1 MKPFFCTVVLIV
13 SAWAHSAWAQPNVL
27 GLPIIPQS
35 PIDPP
40 LAAQP
45 AASAASAAS
54 APKGAKAGKGAKAV
68 RPKEAASS
76 AAQPAAPVVN
86 DADAKSVLNGGVTMA
101 TSYTSTLATLRI
113 TTNTLYQDETQR
125 KAALTA
131 GRLVQR
137 DLYMACGKQCRPA
150 PMAAPKLLP
159 DGKLQFE
166 LVMDGFNR
174 VITQDDMMSMLL
186 GRPLAVGQASPGI
199 AAMAG
204 AAKPAAAAAAAKG
217 AAAKEAAPIAPPEV
231 RDPPALPALPDAV
244 QVTRS
249 ITPGSPSQAEP
260 AK

>member
-1 MKPFFCTVVLIV
+1 LSENIAMKPFFCIFALLASVWV
-13 SAWAHSAWAQPNVL
+13 HSALAQPNVL
-27 GLPIIPQS
+27 GLPALPQT

-40 LAAQP
+40 QAAQP
-45 AASAASAAS
+45 AASAAG
-54 APKGAKAGKGAKAV
+54 APKAAKAL
-68 RPKEAASS
+68 RPQRAASS
-76 AAQPAAPVVN
+76 AALPVN

-101 TSYTSTLATLRI
+101 TSYTHTLATLRI

-137 DLYMACGKQCRPA
+137 DLYLACGKQCRPA

-174 VITQDDMMSMLL
+174 VITQDDMMGMLL

-199 AAMAG
+199 AAMAS
-204 AAKPAAAAAAAKG
+204 AAKPAAVASPAKVAAQ
-217 AAAKEAAPIAPPEV
+217 
-231 RDPPALPALPDAV
+231 PALPDAV
-244 QVTRS
+244 RVTRS
-249 ITPGSPSQAEP
+249 ITPGSPSHTEP